1 MVQMFVQQLSTL
13 NAFGDSAG
21 TQLTVALFR
30 VRTCHHTDLVGT
42 RSPSPEST
50 NSRTGSDQPEYGQ
63 PSACTARVRVRPLR
77 YELNV
82 NWRIH
87 TCELIM
93 RRTTKNIENLRCKPI
108 RAVSEL

>member
-30 VRTCHHTDLVGT
+30 VRTCHHIDLVGT

-50 NSRTGSDQPEYGQ
+50 DSRTGSDQPEYGQ
-63 PSACTARVRVRPLR
+63 PSACTARALVRPR
-77 YELNV
+77 CCGWSV
-82 NWRIH
+82 NWRSR
-87 TCELIM
+87 TFELIM
-93 RRTTKNIENLRCKPI
+93 RRTTKNIENSRCTP
-108 RAVSEL
+108 